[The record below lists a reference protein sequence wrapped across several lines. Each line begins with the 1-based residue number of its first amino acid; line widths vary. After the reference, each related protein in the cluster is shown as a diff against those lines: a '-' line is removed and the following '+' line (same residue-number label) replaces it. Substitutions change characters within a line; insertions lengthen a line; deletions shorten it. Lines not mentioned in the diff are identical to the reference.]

1 MRFVEAS
8 ELRHLKSA
16 FGTCRFHVLFVDFK
30 GNAPTSLVQCLKVQ
44 RTTMSTIASPR
55 PSIALSSR
63 RTSTSTD
70 RSVSAT
76 RNPGPATG
84 NLRRNRAAL
93 RDYYNLKAGSADQ
106 SKDVPPTPTLD
117 PEIESELDKEG
128 FDPEQYVKDILAREG
143 LEGVMRVEA
152 GLVSEIRTLD
162 GEKKALVYDNYSKLI
177 AATDTIRKM
186 RTNMDPLTPT
196 TATLTPAIG
205 HIAETATALS
215 ESLRKQHGDGGVSE
229 ARKKQE
235 QQELVRW
242 VLDAPGRLS
251 KLMGNGQEEEARAE
265 WSRVSSLLDKWQS
278 VPGARDVRKACERAL
293 EDSEA

>member
-1 MRFVEAS
+1 
-8 ELRHLKSA
+8 
-16 FGTCRFHVLFVDFK
+16 
-30 GNAPTSLVQCLKVQ
+30 
-44 RTTMSTIASPR
+44 MSTIASPR

-76 RNPGPATG
+76 RQPAGPGPATG

-93 RDYYNLKAGSADQ
+93 RDYYNLKAGSTDD
-106 SKDVPPTPTLD
+106 SKDAPPTPTLD

-128 FDPEQYVKDILAREG
+128 FDPEQYVKDVLAKEG

-215 ESLRKQHGDGGVSE
+215 ESLRKQHGTSTMTSAED
-229 ARKKQE
+229 AALRKRQD
-235 QQELVRW
+235 QQKTVRS
-242 VLDAPGRLS
+242 VLDAPGRLE
-251 KLMGNGQEEEARAE
+251 KLVKEGRREEAEADWE
-265 WSRVSSLLDKWQS
+265 HVKQLLNAWSHVS
-278 VPGARDVRKACERAL
+278 GADEARKNCEDAMRHR
-293 EDSEA
+293 S

>member
-1 MRFVEAS
+1 M
-8 ELRHLKSA
+8 
-16 FGTCRFHVLFVDFK
+16 
-30 GNAPTSLVQCLKVQ
+30 
-44 RTTMSTIASPR
+44 
-55 PSIALSSR
+55 
-63 RTSTSTD
+63 
-70 RSVSAT
+70 SAT
-76 RNPGPATG
+76 RNPNPGPAAG

-106 SKDVPPTPTLD
+106 TKDVPPTPTLD
-117 PEIESELDKEG
+117 PEIESELDKKG
-128 FDPEQYVKDILAREG
+128 FNPEQYVKDILAREG

-177 AATDTIRKM
+177 AATETIRKM

-196 TATLTPAIG
+196 TDTLTPAIG
-205 HIAETATALS
+205 HIAETAAELS

-251 KLMGNGQEEEARAE
+251 KLVKDGREEEARSE
-265 WSRVSSLLDKWQS
+265 WSRVSSLLDKWATVS
-278 VPGARDVRKACERAL
+278 GAKDVRLACEKAM
-293 EDSEA
+293 EGSEA

>member
-1 MRFVEAS
+1 
-8 ELRHLKSA
+8 
-16 FGTCRFHVLFVDFK
+16 
-30 GNAPTSLVQCLKVQ
+30 
-44 RTTMSTIASPR
+44 MSTIASPR

-76 RNPGPATG
+76 RNPGPGPATG

-196 TATLTPAIG
+196 TNTLTPAIG

-215 ESLRKQHGDGGVSE
+215 ESLRKQHGDGGSSE

-251 KLMGNGQEEEARAE
+251 KLVDDGREEEARSE
-265 WSRVSSLLDKWQS
+265 WSRVSSLLDKWAS
-278 VPGARDVRKACERAL
+278 VSGVKDVRLACEKAM
-293 EDSEA
+293 ESSGE

>member
-1 MRFVEAS
+1 
-8 ELRHLKSA
+8 
-16 FGTCRFHVLFVDFK
+16 
-30 GNAPTSLVQCLKVQ
+30 
-44 RTTMSTIASPR
+44 MSTIASPR
-55 PSIALSSR
+55 PSIALSR

-76 RNPGPATG
+76 RHAGPGPATG
-84 NLRRNRAAL
+84 TLRRNRAAL
-93 RDYYNLKAGSADQ
+93 RDFYNLKNSNAEGG
-106 SKDVPPTPTLD
+106 KDVPPTPTLD
-117 PEIESELDKEG
+117 PEIESELDKDG

-186 RTNMDPLTPT
+186 
-196 TATLTPAIG
+196 LTPAIG

-215 ESLRKQHGDGGVSE
+215 ESLRKQHGNSEVTE

-242 VLDAPGRLS
+242 VLDAPCRLS
-251 KLMGNGQEEEARAE
+251 KLVEDGQREEAEAE
-265 WSRVSSLLDKWQS
+265 WNRVSGLLDKWAF
-278 VPGARDVRKACERAL
+278 VPGANDVRQGCEKAL
-293 EDSEA
+293 EDIET

>member
-1 MRFVEAS
+1 VIS
-8 ELRHLKSA
+8 TIQTTNSNHL
-16 FGTCRFHVLFVDFK
+16 
-30 GNAPTSLVQCLKVQ
+30 
-44 RTTMSTIASPR
+44 TMSTIASPR

-76 RNPGPATG
+76 RVPHTGPGPATG

-93 RDYYNLKAGSADQ
+93 RDYYNLKAGGAEE
-106 SKDVPPTPTLD
+106 SKDAPPAPTLD
-117 PEIESELDKEG
+117 PEVISELDKDG
-128 FDPEQYVKDILAREG
+128 FDPEQYVKDVLAKEG

-205 HIAETATALS
+205 HIADTATALS
-215 ESLRKQHGDGGVSE
+215 ESLKRQHGSADAGDFE

-235 QQELVRW
+235 QQRIVRW
-242 VLDAPGRLS
+242 VLDAPGRLQR
-251 KLMGNGQEEEARAE
+251 LIDDGEREEAESE
-265 WSRVSSLLDKWQS
+265 WDRISSLLDRWGTVS
-278 VPGARDVRKACERAL
+278 GVEEVRQGCKRAL
-293 EDSEA
+293 ESREP

>member
-1 MRFVEAS
+1 MEPDLEAWIQQPH
-8 ELRHLKSA
+8 EL
-16 FGTCRFHVLFVDFK
+16 
-30 GNAPTSLVQCLKVQ
+30 PTFCA
-44 RTTMSTIASPR
+44 MSTIASPR
-55 PSIALSSR
+55 PSIALSR

-76 RNPGPATG
+76 RHAGSGPATG
-84 NLRRNRAAL
+84 TLRRNRAAL
-93 RDYYNLKAGSADQ
+93 RDFYNLKASNAEGG
-106 SKDVPPTPTLD
+106 KDVPPTPTLET
-117 PEIESELDKEG
+117 EIESELDKDG

-215 ESLRKQHGDGGVSE
+215 ESLRKQHGASGVTE
-229 ARKKQE
+229 AQKKQE
-235 QQELVRW
+235 QKDLVRW

-251 KLMGNGQEEEARAE
+251 KLVEDGQKEEAEAE
-265 WSRVSSLLDKWQS
+265 WNRVSSLLDKWAS
-278 VPGARDVRKACERAL
+278 VPGVSNVRQGCEKAL
-293 EDSEA
+293 EDSET

>member
-1 MRFVEAS
+1 
-8 ELRHLKSA
+8 
-16 FGTCRFHVLFVDFK
+16 
-30 GNAPTSLVQCLKVQ
+30 
-44 RTTMSTIASPR
+44 MSTIASPR

-76 RNPGPATG
+76 RQPHTGPGPATG

-93 RDYYNLKAGSADQ
+93 RDYYNLKAGAAED
-106 SKDVPPTPTLD
+106 SKEAPPAPTLD
-117 PEIESELDKEG
+117 PEVVSELDKDG
-128 FDPEQYVKDILAREG
+128 FDPEQYVKDILAKEG

-205 HIAETATALS
+205 HIADTATALS
-215 ESLRKQHGDGGVSE
+215 ESLKRQHGGAGAGGSE
-229 ARKKQE
+229 TRKKQE
-235 QQELVRW
+235 QQRLVRW
-242 VLDAPGRLS
+242 VLDAPERLQR
-251 KLMGNGQEEEARAE
+251 LVDDGEREEAESE
-265 WSRVSSLLDKWQS
+265 WERISTLLERWGAVSGVDE
-278 VPGARDVRKACERAL
+278 VRQGCKRAL
-293 EDSEA
+293 ESRGT

>member
-1 MRFVEAS
+1 
-8 ELRHLKSA
+8 
-16 FGTCRFHVLFVDFK
+16 
-30 GNAPTSLVQCLKVQ
+30 
-44 RTTMSTIASPR
+44 MSTIASPR

-76 RNPGPATG
+76 RQPAGAAPGH
-84 NLRRNRAAL
+84 LRRNRAAL
-93 RDYYNLKAGSADQ
+93 RDYYGLKAGNPDDNSS
-106 SKDVPPTPTLD
+106 SKDAPPTPTLD

-128 FDPEQYVKDILAREG
+128 FDPEQYVKEILAREG

-205 HIAETATALS
+205 HIAETASALS
-215 ESLRKQHGDGGVSE
+215 ESLRKQHGSKSGAADAEVK
-229 ARKKQE
+229 RKRE
-235 QQELVRW
+235 QQETVRW
-242 VLDAPGRLS
+242 VLDAPKRLQE
-251 KLMGNGQEEEARAE
+251 LVDAGQRQQADAE
-265 WSRVSSLLDKWQS
+265 WSKVSSLLDKWNGVSGVDEVRQS
-278 VPGARDVRKACERAL
+278 CQAVLQTSDA
-293 EDSEA
+293 

>member
-1 MRFVEAS
+1 
-8 ELRHLKSA
+8 
-16 FGTCRFHVLFVDFK
+16 
-30 GNAPTSLVQCLKVQ
+30 
-44 RTTMSTIASPR
+44 MSTIASPR

-76 RNPGPATG
+76 RLPHTGPGPATG

-93 RDYYNLKAGSADQ
+93 RDYYNLKAGAGEDS
-106 SKDVPPTPTLD
+106 SKEAPPAPTLD
-117 PEIESELDKEG
+117 PEVVSELDKDG
-128 FDPEQYVKDILAREG
+128 FDPEQYVKDVLAKEG

-205 HIAETATALS
+205 HIADTATALS
-215 ESLRKQHGDGGVSE
+215 ESLKRQHGSGDATGDFE

-235 QQELVRW
+235 QQRVVRW
-242 VLDAPGRLS
+242 VLDAPGRLQR
-251 KLMGNGQEEEARAE
+251 LVDDGEREEAESE
-265 WSRVSSLLDKWQS
+265 WERISALLDRW
-278 VPGARDVRKACERAL
+278 GAVSGVEEVRQGCKMAL
-293 EDSEA
+293 ESREA

>member
-1 MRFVEAS
+1 
-8 ELRHLKSA
+8 
-16 FGTCRFHVLFVDFK
+16 
-30 GNAPTSLVQCLKVQ
+30 
-44 RTTMSTIASPR
+44 MSTIASPR
-55 PSIALSSR
+55 PSISLSSR

-76 RNPGPATG
+76 RQPAGPATG

-93 RDYYNLKAGSADQ
+93 RDYYGLKAGHADE
-106 SKDVPPTPTLD
+106 SKEAPPTPTLD
-117 PEIESELDKEG
+117 PEIESELDKDG
-128 FDPEQYVKDILAREG
+128 FDPERYVKDILAREG

-205 HIAETATALS
+205 HIAETASALS
-215 ESLRKQHGDGGVSE
+215 ESLRKQHGSANEIGDAES
-229 ARKKQE
+229 RKKRE
-235 QQELVRW
+235 QQETVRW
-242 VLDAPGRLS
+242 VLDAPTRLR
-251 KLMGNGQEEEARAE
+251 KLVNNDQREQAEAE
-265 WSRVSSLLDKWQS
+265 WSRVSSLLDKWS
-278 VPGARDVRKACERAL
+278 GVSGVKDVRESCKEVI
-293 EDSEA
+293 EASDA

>member
-1 MRFVEAS
+1 MYTWLE
-8 ELRHLKSA
+8 
-16 FGTCRFHVLFVDFK
+16 
-30 GNAPTSLVQCLKVQ
+30 Q
-44 RTTMSTIASPR
+44 RLALTPNIAMSSIASPR

-70 RSVSAT
+70 CSASAT
-76 RNPGPATG
+76 RQSTAPATG
-84 NLRRNRAAL
+84 HQRRNRAAL
-93 RDYYNLKAGSADQ
+93 RDYYGLKAGATDEG
-106 SKDVPPTPTLD
+106 KNAAPAPTLD
-117 PEIESELDKEG
+117 PETESELDKEG
-128 FDPEQYVKDILAREG
+128 FEPEQYVMDILAREG

-215 ESLRKQHGDGGVSE
+215 DSLKKQHLPSIAQEYSE
-229 ARKKQE
+229 AQKKKKQ
-235 QQELVRW
+235 QETVRW
-242 VLDAPGRLS
+242 VLDAPGRLR
-251 KLMGNGQEEEARAE
+251 KLVDDGQRQDAE
-265 WSRVSSLLDKWQS
+265 TQWAQISGLLDKWSAVSGVQG
-278 VPGARDVRKACERAL
+278 VRENCQKIMEGADR
-293 EDSEA
+293 

>member
-1 MRFVEAS
+1 
-8 ELRHLKSA
+8 
-16 FGTCRFHVLFVDFK
+16 
-30 GNAPTSLVQCLKVQ
+30 
-44 RTTMSTIASPR
+44 MSTIASPR
-55 PSIALSSR
+55 PSISLSSR
-63 RTSTSTD
+63 RTSASTD

-76 RNPGPATG
+76 RNAGPGPATG

-93 RDYYNLKAGSADQ
+93 RDYYNLKAGSSADE
-106 SKDVPPTPTLD
+106 SKDKDTPPPPTLD
-117 PEIESELDKEG
+117 PELESELDKPG

-215 ESLRKQHGDGGVSE
+215 ESLRKQHGSGGGEEV
-229 ARKKQE
+229 RKRQE

-242 VLDAPGRLS
+242 VLDAPGRLD
-251 KLMGNGQEEEARAE
+251 KLVEDGRRDEAEAE
-265 WSRVSSLLDKWQS
+265 WSRVSSLLDKWAS
-278 VPGARDVRKACERAL
+278 VPGVSYVRQGCEKAL
-293 EDSEA
+293 EDSET